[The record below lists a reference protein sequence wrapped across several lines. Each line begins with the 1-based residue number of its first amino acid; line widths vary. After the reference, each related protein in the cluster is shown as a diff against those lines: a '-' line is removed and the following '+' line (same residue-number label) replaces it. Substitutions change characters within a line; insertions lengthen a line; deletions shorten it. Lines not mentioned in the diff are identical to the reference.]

1 MVTEG
6 PQDIME
12 GELGTTNA
20 SFRTRG
26 IPASFL
32 GSSGWP
38 QVKPGKIPRVKP
50 RRVEGIAQAD
60 TFEARPVQGIP
71 ALSFCQ
77 PAVRG
82 SLFLS
87 S

>member
-1 MVTEG
+1 MG
-6 PQDIME
+6 A
-12 GELGTTNA
+12 ELGTTNA

-26 IPASFL
+26 IPAGFL
-32 GSSGWP
+32 GSGGWP
-38 QVKPGKIPRVKP
+38 QVKPGKIPHVKP
-50 RRVEGIAQAD
+50 RQAEGIAQAD
-60 TFEARPVQGIP
+60 TFEARPVQSIP

-77 PAVRG
+77 PAARG